1 MIRGILTTLTDG
13 LVRLFS
19 ASGRPGESF
28 SAREF
33 IQHYGYASAPL
44 PGAELV
50 IHAQG
55 NMITCI
61 ASDDRRYRI
70 ALENGEVAL
79 YDDLGQKAHLTR
91 SGIQVTSPLK
101 ITATAPEVDIIASSQ
116 VNITTPVVHI
126 SNDVTIGGKLD
137 VTDNIASLSNITAV
151 GNISDAGGTKSMS
164 GMRTVYDAHTHPE
177 HGTGGGTTS
186 QPNQGM

>member
-1 MIRGILTTLTDG
+1 MIRGILSTLTDG

-28 SAREF
+28 SKREF

-55 NMITCI
+55 NVITCI
-61 ASDDRRYRI
+61 ASDDRRYRF
-70 ALENGEVAL
+70 ALESGEVAL
-79 YDDLGQKAHLTR
+79 YDDLGQRIHLTR
-91 SGIQVTSPLK
+91 NGIQASSPISITATSPL
-101 ITATAPEVDIIASSQ
+101 VNVVASSQ
-116 VNITTPVVHI
+116 VNITTPLVTI
-126 SNDVTIGGKLD
+126 SNDVTIGGNLQVD
-137 VTDNIASLSNITAV
+137 
-151 GNISDAGGTKSMS
+151 GNIVANGNVSDAAGTKSMS
-164 GMRTVYDAHTHPE
+164 GMRVVYGTHTHPE